1 MARTLGLEFYK
12 TPDGEVLYKRAGE
25 SVTTLSPGDSLVNE
39 LITIIRERYPE
50 AFKALSD
57 IYSQS
62 IKNPRYF
69 SFQVVNRFIRC
80 NFGEYNTQTID
91 VDFTGLFN
99 FEEVPCPLRG
109 ECRWEGIICKPKLTT
124 TLTPRE
130 IEVAK
135 LIKNGLKTSQ
145 IAEQLF
151 ISEHTVH
158 RHRENIKAKIQA
170 NTMADIATYVTK
182 NFKE

>member
-1 MARTLGLEFYK
+1 MARALGLEFYK
-12 TPDGEVLYKRAGE
+12 TPNGDVLYKRAGE
-25 SVTTLSPGDSLVNE
+25 SVSPLSPGDSLVEE
-39 LITIIRERYPE
+39 LITVIRERYPE
-50 AFKALSD
+50 ATKALSEL
-57 IYSQS
+57 YSQS

-69 SFQVVNRFIRC
+69 TWQIVSRFIRC
-80 NFGEYNTQTID
+80 NFGEYNCQTID

-99 FEEVPCPLRG
+99 FEEVSCPLRG
-109 ECRWEGIICKPKLTT
+109 ECRWEGIICKPTLTT

-130 IEVAK
+130 VEVAK
-135 LIKNGLKTSQ
+135 LIKAGLKTSQ

-170 NTMADIATYVTK
+170 NTMADIATYVTNNLK
-182 NFKE
+182 D